1 MEQILNNKSK
11 DLILGKAAH
20 AYYYSKAL
28 SCYNFLK
35 KNPLKQNQAWLI
47 IDL

>member
-28 SCYNFLK
+28 LSLYSFK
-35 KNPLKQNQAWLI
+35 KIHTNKTKF
-47 IDL
+47 DS